1 MRPILILWN
10 LSTTRSF
17 LLKAKTWYQLHMVLG
32 IFGASFLLVLGVTG
46 SLLVYGKEL
55 QAFTGLLSIEVK
67 QERLPFDLLYK
78 RLLEQVPEGSVAGWL
93 VSDTQDQADQ
103 VWFHNLEIPSKETV
117 YLINPYDGNITGR
130 LKENRSDSLYGFLLV
145 LHYSLFLGGVGY
157 FFTGCIAVVYLFLAI
172 SGIKLYKRFWISFLR
187 LRLRESMQ
195 ILFSDLHKFVGIN
208 AVWFHLIL
216 AITGGWWSLRDT
228 LILSHPE
235 EKVVHHLWSSEYSI
249 HQLLEETK
257 KQIPGF
263 RLGYISFPHHS
274 KEEPI
279 GFYGNRFDSSG
290 LESRYGSYVRYDV
303 NSKQIFD
310 QVDMSKESLG
320 NKVLDSFRPLHF
332 GTFANHLSKMIWV
345 VGGLTPAILAIS
357 GISIFYIKRKNRRR
371 TQKKL
376 LSSSV

>member
-1 MRPILILWN
+1 M
-10 LSTTRSF
+10 
-17 LLKAKTWYQLHMVLG
+17 KAKTWYKLHLVLG
-32 IFGASFLLVLGVTG
+32 IFGASFLLVLGMTG

-55 QAFTGLLSIEVK
+55 QTLTGVLTVQEK
-67 QERLPFDLLYK
+67 KERLPFDQLYE

-93 VSDTQDQADQ
+93 VSDIKNQADQ
-103 VWFHNLEIPSKETV
+103 IWFHNKEIPSKEIV
-117 YLINPYDGNITGR
+117 YLLNPYDGKVAGK
-130 LKENRSDSLYGFLLV
+130 LKEDRSNSLYGFLLV
-145 LHYSLFLGGVGY
+145 LHYSLFLGGIGY
-157 FFTGCIAVVYLFLAI
+157 FFTGCIALVYLILAI
-172 SGIKLYKRFWISFLR
+172 SGIKLYKRFWKSLLR
-187 LRLRESMQ
+187 LRLKESMQ

-208 AVWFHLIL
+208 AIWFHLIL

-235 EKVVHHLWSSEYSI
+235 ENVVHNIWSPEDSI
-249 HQLLEETK
+249 NQLLEQTK
-257 KQIPGF
+257 KEIPGF
-263 RLGYISFPHHS
+263 QLGYISFPHHS

-303 NSKQIFD
+303 KSKHIFD
-310 QVDMSKESLG
+310 KINMSEESFW
-320 NKVLDSFRPLHF
+320 NQVLDSFRPLHF
-332 GTFANHLSKMIWV
+332 GTFANHFSKILWV

-357 GISIFYIKRKNRRR
+357 GITIFYIKRKNRRR